1 MPCLSL
7 KIEDL
12 EYAYRSG
19 DITPVDLVR
28 EIYHRIAQ
36 HKDNPIWITL
46 VPEAQAIAAAESV
59 MAASDPNRPLY
70 GIPFAVKDNIDVAGL
85 LTTAACPAF
94 AYTPAKHATVVSK
107 LIEAGALLIG
117 KTNLDQFA
125 TGLSGTRSPYGEVH
139 NAIDPDFISGGS
151 SSGSAVAVALNL
163 VSFALGT
170 DTAGSGRVPAAFN
183 HIVGLKPT
191 RGRVSAAG
199 VLPAC
204 QSLDCVSIF
213 SATVADA
220 GKVLAVI
227 EGDDDLDPY
236 SRVMF
241 DQALSHARKFR
252 FGVPSEAD
260 LEWFGDTEYARLYRD
275 AVVRFASLGG
285 EAVEIDYTPFRE
297 AAQMLYGGALVAER
311 YAAIQGF
318 FDAHGDEL
326 LPVTRQ
332 VIGNGKDVLGA
343 DVFHAQHRISALCS
357 EAARTWTT
365 IDLLLLPTAPTIYR
379 RREMLSD
386 PIELNARL
394 GIYTNFVNLFDLCAL
409 ALPAGVRGDGL
420 PFGVTLIAPA
430 GRDCYLLE
438 IGQAWQTGRSY
449 DVRIDNAALQADSTV
464 KVAVV
469 GAHLSGQP
477 LNWQLTQRG
486 GKQLR
491 AAHTAAHYRLYALA
505 HTAPPKPGLMRVA
518 EGGKPIEV
526 EVWSLPLSHYG
537 SFVAEIPGPLGIGT
551 LELEDGERVQG
562 FVCEPYAL
570 AGALDITAYG
580 GWRGYLA
587 SCKSDSTTSKESS

>member
-1 MPCLSL
+1 MFGLSL
-7 KIEDL
+7 KIDDL
-12 EYAYRSG
+12 EHAYRRG

-28 EIYHRIAQ
+28 ELYRRIAR
-36 HKDNPIWITL
+36 HEENPIWITL
-46 VPEAQAIAAAESV
+46 VPEAQAIAAAQRL
-59 MAASDPNRPLY
+59 MASNGTNRPLY

-85 LTTAACPAF
+85 PTTAACPAF
-94 AYTPAKHATVVSK
+94 AYTPAKHATVISK
-107 LIEAGALLIG
+107 LIDAGALLIG

-139 NAIDPDFISGGS
+139 NAVDPDYISGGS

-227 EGDDDLDPY
+227 EGSDDLDHY
-236 SRVMF
+236 SRVIPN
-241 DQALSHARKFR
+241 QALPHVGKFR
-252 FGVPSEAD
+252 LGVPSEAD

-275 AVVRFASLGG
+275 AVVRLTALGG
-285 EAVEIDYTPFRE
+285 KAVEIDYTPFRD
-297 AAQMLYGGALVAER
+297 AARMLYGGALVAER
-311 YAAIQGF
+311 YAAIHEF
-318 FDAHGDEL
+318 FDGHSDKL

-332 VIGNGKDVLGA
+332 VIGNGKGILGA

-357 EAARTWTT
+357 EAARTWAT
-365 IDLLLLPTAPTIYR
+365 IDFLLLPTAPTIYR
-379 RREMLSD
+379 RHEMLSD

-409 ALPAGVRGDGL
+409 ALPAGFRSDGI

-430 GRDCYLLE
+430 WHDNNLLE
-438 IGQAWQTGRSY
+438 IGQAWQTGRIY
-449 DVRIDNAALQADSTV
+449 DEKITTATPEDSTV

-486 GKQLR
+486 GKQIR
-491 AAHTAAHYRLYALA
+491 ATHTAAHYRLYALA

-518 EGGKPIEV
+518 EGGKAIEV
-526 EVWSLPLSHYG
+526 EVWSLPLSRYG

-551 LELEDGERVQG
+551 LELDDGERVQG

-587 SCKSDSTTSKESS
+587 SLLS